1 MAILEIMLVFH
12 DQMNHW
18 QVVHLTQYHGLTP
31 LICGNDIRPD
41 SSILDVSYDGFY
53 FKRFVSMQ
61 DFFTTDQIA
70 WFDVYVIDA
79 VVVFDFHDVYICIGF
94 LDTDETIGDLISDS
108 ITARRTEVRFGL
120 PNEMNESLL
129 YRSWRTA
136 VMA

>member
-1 MAILEIMLVFH
+1 
-12 DQMNHW
+12 
-18 QVVHLTQYHGLTP
+18 
-31 LICGNDIRPD
+31 
-41 SSILDVSYDGFY
+41 
-53 FKRFVSMQ
+53 
-61 DFFTTDQIA
+61 
-70 WFDVYVIDA
+70 
-79 VVVFDFHDVYICIGF
+79 